1 MEVRSEQIQ
10 NTESGDLRTKLAAAQ
25 VSDLFQNEEMIFLL
39 ETGRNLCE
47 ELMAEKCP
55 GTQEKHQ

>member
-39 ETGRNLCE
+39 EKGRNLCE

-55 GTQEKHQ
+55 GT